1 MPLRRG
7 KKAAI
12 VISPNFGDHGREYL
26 ADCIESLRRQ
36 DWGGETKLFITDN
49 QSTEAS
55 FAFLKETAPE
65 AEIIRNANNDGFAK
79 GNNDAMRQALREG
92 FDFIVLFNMDTII
105 EAGCVSRLVE
115 TAESDAAIG
124 AVQARIMFWPDRRK
138 VNSLGNVIHFL
149 GFGYCE
155 GYGEEYAGTRSQ
167 PVKEI
172 CCPSGAAVLYKKEVL
187 ETTGLFD
194 EEFQLYNEDH
204 DLGWRIR
211 LAGRRCVLA
220 PQAVV
225 YHKHS
230 FAEDARKYYWLDRN
244 RLLAIIKNYQL
255 STLFLVSLPF
265 VIMEFGL
272 LLFSVQ
278 RGWFREKLRVYKY
291 FLSFESWNY
300 LLAARRNSQSLRRVK
315 DRDIVGM
322 FSGRVWY
329 EEIGDWKLAL
339 VNYSMNKYWH
349 FIKWILGTKTGANH
363 CKQKD

>member
-1 MPLRRG
+1 MDLKRK

-12 VISPNFGDHGREYL
+12 IISPNYQDHGREYL
-26 ADCIESLRRQ
+26 ADCVESLRRQ
-36 DWGGETKLFITDN
+36 DWDGITKLFITDN

-55 FAFLKETAPE
+55 VAFLKDRAPE
-65 AEIIRNANNDGFAK
+65 AEIIRNAKNDGFAK
-79 GNNDAMRQALREG
+79 GNNDAMRLALQEG
-92 FDFIVLFNMDTII
+92 FDYIILFNMDTII
-105 EAGCVSRLVE
+105 EANCISHLVK

-124 AVQARIMFWPDRRK
+124 AVQARIMLWPDKLK

-155 GYGEEYAGTRSQ
+155 GYGEEFSGLRSQ
-167 PVKEI
+167 SDGEI

-194 EEFQLYNEDH
+194 KEFQMYNEDH

-211 LAGRRCVLA
+211 LAGWRCVLA

-225 YHKHS
+225 YHKYS
-230 FAEDARKYYWLDRN
+230 FADDARKYYWLDRN

-255 STLFLVSLPF
+255 STLLLISLAL
-265 VIMEFGL
+265 VIMEFGV
-272 LLFSVQ
+272 LLFALQ
-278 RGWFREKLRVYKY
+278 RGWFREKLRVYRY
-291 FLSFESWNY
+291 FLSFESWKY
-300 LLAARRNSQSLRRVK
+300 ILAARRNSQSLRRVK

-322 FSGRVWY
+322 FGGRIWY

-339 VNYSMNKYWH
+339 VNYFMNTYWH
-349 FIKWILGTKTGANH
+349 FIKLILRTKSRANH
-363 CKQKD
+363 